1 MICNIILCS
10 IIFCTERRRKF
21 GKTGIDLI
29 GIFYLGDDQYDTI
42 RIDRNCLDHKRDIL
56 CLKTKFK
63 RCLLHHVAEQVFG
76 FFTAIGKLADL

>member
-56 CLKTKFK
+56 CLKTKLK